1 MASRLIPLK
10 FPTNQ
15 VLRPTILPAKIEIS
29 DISPRTPF
37 SAVSPAHHHLLEIP
51 RAPIHK
57 TLETIFEE
65 ESQEDNLEL
74 STSSASFFSGDSS
87 SCNCDASSRRLLRFI
102 ALLMMQKHSQSST
115 QECKCC

>member
-10 FPTNQ
+10 FSTQ

-29 DISPRTPF
+29 DNSPRTPF

-65 ESQEDNLEL
+65 ESQEENLEL
-74 STSSASFFSGDSS
+74 STSSASLSGYSS